1 MTLEKAIRLRSLIE
15 KSSAILE
22 DVDAL
27 DGVELFPAW
36 APETDYNQG
45 TRVRH
50 EGLLYRLIPETHHSQ
65 PDWTP
70 DLIPA
75 IWARIDDPREEWPE
89 WRQPLGS
96 EDAYPAGAKV
106 SHRKHRWLNTHGDGN
121 IWEPGVYGWARQD

>member
-22 DVDAL
+22 DFDAL

-45 TRVRH
+45 KRVRH

-65 PDWTP
+65 ADWP
-70 DLIPA
+70 PEQVSA
-75 IWARIDDPREEWPE
+75 VWARVDDTAQEWPQ

-96 EDAYPAGAKV
+96 EDAYAAGAKV
-106 SHRKHRWLNTHGDGN
+106 SHREQRWLNTHGDGN
-121 IWEPGVYGWARQD
+121 IWEPGVYGWALQV